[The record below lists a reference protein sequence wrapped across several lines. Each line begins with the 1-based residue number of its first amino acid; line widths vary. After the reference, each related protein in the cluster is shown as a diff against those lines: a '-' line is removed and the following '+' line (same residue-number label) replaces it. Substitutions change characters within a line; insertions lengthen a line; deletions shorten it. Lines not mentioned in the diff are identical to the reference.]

1 MRNMK
6 WYYLLAIGL
15 GLAAIVAGVYIAGHS
30 HWLTERLNNRKP
42 EEIEG

>member
-15 GLAAIVAGVYIAGHS
+15 GLAAIVAVVYIAVRSG
-30 HWLTERLNNRKP
+30 WLMERLNNRKT
-42 EEIEG
+42 EEIEQ